1 MNVEGETSPHH
12 SDAFCIAQFHIH
24 PGFFLKSCTCLFS
37 GMKFQPVRDKYT
49 LPPTNISYPK
59 RGTVEEIHPFLLG
72 YLYFSDA
79 NYVCSMVSTSFKGWY
94 VEEVRRNI
102 ENTMLAAYFK
112 WKKGQVSDFWFFCL
126 GWIRYLFQFLVRNNL
141 PHTPSPSNTYD
152 RIFFRDALPN
162 CHQILKKRI
171 MQGLLFLPRGSVKN
185 ECISPGRITF
195 LYRYP
200 AIFRFN
206 HGRNRVPSLKPTCS
220 TLNINGWKKMM
231 IHFLLGQTA

>member
-1 MNVEGETSPHH
+1 MEGETSPHH

-112 WKKGQVSDFWFFCL
+112 WKKGQVSDF
-126 GWIRYLFQFLVRNNL
+126 
-141 PHTPSPSNTYD
+141 
-152 RIFFRDALPN
+152 
-162 CHQILKKRI
+162 
-171 MQGLLFLPRGSVKN
+171 
-185 ECISPGRITF
+185 
-195 LYRYP
+195 
-200 AIFRFN
+200 
-206 HGRNRVPSLKPTCS
+206 
-220 TLNINGWKKMM
+220 
-231 IHFLLGQTA
+231 